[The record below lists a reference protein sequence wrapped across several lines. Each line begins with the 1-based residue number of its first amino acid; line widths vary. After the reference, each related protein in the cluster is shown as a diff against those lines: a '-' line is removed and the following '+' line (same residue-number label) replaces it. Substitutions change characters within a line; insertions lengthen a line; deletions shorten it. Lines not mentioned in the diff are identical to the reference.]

1 MTYSIKQISRALGL
15 SRARIDQW
23 ISRGV
28 FDHPNR
34 PALGLAREWE
44 FRDVA
49 RVALTAEIAESKV
62 GVSIAASFSR
72 VAADNEFPDCFFVVF
87 QNKSIPTGLPAQ
99 DERDIEAGLVQI
111 DRYWWACE
119 LVQRERL
126 TQFFSRPEISSAV
139 VVDLGNLMRRL
150 QASLTSIDSERAVN
164 AAN

>member
-1 MTYSIKQISRALGL
+1 MTYTIKQISKALGV

-28 FDHPNR
+28 FDHPNT

-62 GVSIAASFSR
+62 GVSTAASFSR

-87 QNKSIPTGLPAQ
+87 QNKSIPSGLTTQ
-99 DERDIEAGLVQI
+99 EENYIEAGLIQI
-111 DRYWWACE
+111 DPYWWTCE

-126 TQFFSRPEISSAV
+126 TQFLSRPEISSAV

-150 QASLTSIDSERAVN
+150 QTSLTSIDSDAQ
-164 AAN
+164 